1 MLSKP
6 LFELSL
12 HKIVEKGKSIL
23 LLDILSVFKE
33 VVLDTRGRLK
43 IHSCY
48 PCKVEELMVIYS
60 QIDEISMSIMVFHI
74 RID

>member
-12 HKIVEKGKSIL
+12 HKIVEKGKSI

>member
-12 HKIVEKGKSIL
+12 HKIVEKGKSI

-48 PCKVEELMVIYS
+48 PCKAEELMVFYS